1 LARFFLSSKWTSSH
15 WLLFWEVLATVLVSR
30 MFLIDDLKKVVGGY
44 SFVLGMVIWVP
55 FVFIGGEILGIVTVL
70 MVFVGWFTYKI
81 TWDVTDLGE
90 REEDEDGL
98 LASVGLKK
106 ELNPGNK
113 KVSESWGDT
122 REESTEFNHEA
133 EDVLAE
139 LAKEKPKKV
148 KGGKGRGVWV
158 LYFLFLSA

>member
-1 LARFFLSSKWTSSH
+1 MAEKKAYAYRDKPEVLDQLLGTIGLVLIVFLMVSLTFFILARFSLSSKWTSSH

-30 MFLIDDLKKVVGGY
+30 MFLIDDLKRVVGGY

-55 FVFIGGEILGIVTVL
+55 FALIGDVEILGIVTGL
-70 MVFVGWFTYKI
+70 MIFVGWFTYKI
-81 TWDVTDLGE
+81 TWDLTDLGE

-113 KVSESWGDT
+113 KASDSWG
-122 REESTEFNHEA
+122 R
-133 EDVLAE
+133 
-139 LAKEKPKKV
+139 
-148 KGGKGRGVWV
+148 
-158 LYFLFLSA
+158 